1 MSQSEYSSMI
11 ESCLSELASI
21 KSLLQCK
28 IKFKLIA
35 FHDSL
40 DNQKLKAC
48 MSQMA
53 NWSTHVTMLLS
64 MPHMK
69 AAALHT
75 LSPCFKSWHSTI
87 LVLADKLLV

>member
-40 DNQKLKAC
+40 DNQKLKGL
-48 MSQMA
+48 
-53 NWSTHVTMLLS
+53 HVT
-64 MPHMK
+64 
-69 AAALHT
+69 
-75 LSPCFKSWHSTI
+75 
-87 LVLADKLLV
+87 DG

>member
-1 MSQSEYSSMI
+1 MSHSEHSSMI
-11 ESCLSELASI
+11 ESCLSKSAYI
-21 KSLLQCK
+21 KSILQCK

-48 MSQMA
+48 MSKMA
-53 NWSTHVTMLLS
+53 NWSTSATMKLS
-64 MPHMK
+64 MPYVR

-75 LSPCFKSWHSTI
+75 LP
-87 LVLADKLLV
+87 V